1 MINIIRMGPVF
12 FIHIKYS
19 ATVSDPGTFYLCMH
33 GQLSVICKE
42 LNHKS
47 LLTDFD
53 LSGNWR

>member
-1 MINIIRMGPVF
+1 MGPVF

-19 ATVSDPGTFYLCMH
+19 ATVSDPGTFYLCVH

-42 LNHKS
+42 SNHKS